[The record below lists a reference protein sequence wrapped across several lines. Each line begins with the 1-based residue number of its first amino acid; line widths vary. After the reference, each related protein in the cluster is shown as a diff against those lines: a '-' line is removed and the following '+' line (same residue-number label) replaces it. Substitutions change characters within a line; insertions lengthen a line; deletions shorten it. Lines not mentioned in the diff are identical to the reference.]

1 VRSVNHSQE
10 LKGEA
15 LLLLAAMIWG
25 LSFIFQR
32 IGMKTIGPFAFNG
45 LRFCLASV
53 FVWPMALFFRSRTLR
68 ANRAPI
74 GVSVKAGAIA
84 GLALFAGASFQQVGM
99 VSTTAGNAG
108 FITGLYVILVPMLG
122 LFLGRKAPILVW
134 FGAVLAV
141 IGLYLLSTQGGAIGF
156 SHGDCLELIG
166 AFCWAAHI
174 TLVGLF
180 SGKSDPLVLS
190 ATQFTVSA
198 ILSLFLALPLEG
210 IQASEVTQSMVPLLY
225 SGIISI
231 GIGFTLQVIGQRTA
245 HPARASIIMSLESL
259 FAALC
264 GIFFLGEP
272 ATAYT
277 LSGSGL
283 ILAGMVLAQIEPVN
297 LRAKWRK
304 AKE

>member
-1 VRSVNHSQE
+1 MV
-10 LKGEA
+10 
-15 LLLLAAMIWG
+15 WG

-32 IGMKTIGPFAFNG
+32 IGMETIGPFAFNG
-45 LRFCLASV
+45 IRFCLASL
-53 FVWPMALFFRSRTLR
+53 FVWPMALLFRSRAPKASR
-68 ANRAPI
+68 ASLAE
-74 GVSVKAGAIA
+74 SVKAGAIA
-84 GLALFAGASFQQVGM
+84 GLALFAGASFQQAGM

-122 LFLGRKAPILVW
+122 LFFGRKAPIFVW
-134 FGAVLAV
+134 VGAILAV
-141 IGLYLLSTQGGAIGF
+141 VGLYLLSTQGGAIGF
-156 SHGDCLELIG
+156 SKGDCLELIG

-174 TLVGLF
+174 TLVGLL

-198 ILSLFLALPLEG
+198 LLSLILALPLEG
-210 IQASEVTQSMVPLLY
+210 IHVAAIAQSAVPILY
-225 SGIISI
+225 SGIVSI

-264 GIFFLGEP
+264 GIAFLGEP
-272 ATAYT
+272 ATVYT

-283 ILAGMVLAQIEPVN
+283 ILVGMVLAQVEPA
-297 LRAKWRK
+297 RFREKMRK